1 MKGTSLKY
9 LTHEGFRNVWVNRL
23 MSLASVTVLMACLI
37 IMGAGIMIYFN
48 INNVV
53 DKVQSQNVVMVYVAD
68 DASEDETTQIGTSL
82 KGISNVESC
91 EFVPKE
97 VAFQEQIQSMGG
109 DAALFEGFDEIPL
122 PDAYKVTVKDLSQ
135 FENTVSQIKQINK
148 VDSVRENS
156 DLASKLLSLRHA
168 VSIVSVGL
176 VIMLFLVALFIIS
189 NTIRITMF
197 SRKLEISIMKA
208 VGATNWFIRWPFMIE
223 GMILGTISGIVSL
236 GVLWGLY
243 AVAEKVFAQTL
254 SLIGFSLVPFSGYWW
269 QILLVFVAIGLFT
282 GGFGSLVSM
291 AKYLKEQG
299 AWSLMTKTVS
309 KEL

>member
-53 DKVQSQNVVMVYVAD
+53 DKVQTQNVVMVYVAD

-254 SLIGFSLVPFSGYWW
+254 SLIGFSLVPFSEYWW

-299 AWSLMTKTVS
+299 SVVS
-309 KEL
+309 DD

>member
-168 VSIVSVGL
+168 VSIVSVSL

-299 AWSLMTKTVS
+299 SVVS
-309 KEL
+309 DD

>member
-1 MKGTSLKY
+1 MY
-9 LTHEGFRNVWVNRL
+9 
-23 MSLASVTVLMACLI
+23 
-37 IMGAGIMIYFN
+37 
-48 INNVV
+48 
-53 DKVQSQNVVMVYVAD
+53 
-68 DASEDETTQIGTSL
+68 
-82 KGISNVESC
+82 ISHS
-91 EFVPKE
+91 
-97 VAFQEQIQSMGG
+97 
-109 DAALFEGFDEIPL
+109 
-122 PDAYKVTVKDLSQ
+122 
-135 FENTVSQIKQINK
+135 
-148 VDSVRENS
+148 
-156 DLASKLLSLRHA
+156 

-254 SLIGFSLVPFSGYWW
+254 SLIGFSLVPFSEYWW

-299 AWSLMTKTVS
+299 SVVS
-309 KEL
+309 DD

>member
-82 KGISNVESC
+82 KGISDVESC

-135 FENTVSQIKQINK
+135 FETTVSQIKQINK

-176 VIMLFLVALFIIS
+176 VVMLFLVALFIIS

-299 AWSLMTKTVS
+299 SVVS
-309 KEL
+309 DD

>member
-48 INNVV
+48 INKVV

-135 FENTVSQIKQINK
+135 FETTVSQIKQINK

-254 SLIGFSLVPFSGYWW
+254 SLIGFSLVPFSEYWW

-299 AWSLMTKTVS
+299 SVVS
-309 KEL
+309 DD

>member
-68 DASEDETTQIGTSL
+68 DVSEDETTQIGTSL

-254 SLIGFSLVPFSGYWW
+254 SLIGFSLVPFSEYWW

-291 AKYLKEQG
+291 AKYLKEKG
-299 AWSLMTKTVS
+299 SVVS
-309 KEL
+309 DD

>member
-68 DASEDETTQIGTSL
+68 EASEDETTQIGTSL

-254 SLIGFSLVPFSGYWW
+254 SLIGFSLVPFSEYWW

-299 AWSLMTKTVS
+299 SVVS
-309 KEL
+309 DD

>member
-176 VIMLFLVALFIIS
+176 VVMLFLVALFIIS

-208 VGATNWFIRWPFMIE
+208 VGATNWFIRWPYMIE

-254 SLIGFSLVPFSGYWW
+254 SLIGFSLVPFSEYWW

-299 AWSLMTKTVS
+299 SVVS
-309 KEL
+309 DD

>member
-269 QILLVFVAIGLFT
+269 QILLVFVAVGLFT

-299 AWSLMTKTVS
+299 SVVS
-309 KEL
+309 DD

>member
-68 DASEDETTQIGTSL
+68 DATEDETTQIGTSL
-82 KGISNVESC
+82 EGISNVESC

-243 AVAEKVFAQTL
+243 AVDEKVFTQTL
-254 SLIGFSLVPFSGYWW
+254 SLIGFSLVPFSEYWW

-299 AWSLMTKTVS
+299 SVVS
-309 KEL
+309 DD

>member
-82 KGISNVESC
+82 EGISNVESC

-135 FENTVSQIKQINK
+135 FETTVSQIKQINK

-299 AWSLMTKTVS
+299 SVVS
-309 KEL
+309 DD

>member
-82 KGISNVESC
+82 KGISNVESR

-254 SLIGFSLVPFSGYWW
+254 SLIGFSLVPFSEYWW

-299 AWSLMTKTVS
+299 SVVS
-309 KEL
+309 DD

>member
-254 SLIGFSLVPFSGYWW
+254 SLIGFSLVPFSEYWW

-291 AKYLKEQG
+291 TKYLKEQG
-299 AWSLMTKTVS
+299 SVVS
-309 KEL
+309 DD

>member
-53 DKVQSQNVVMVYVAD
+53 DKVQSQNVVMVNGAD
-68 DASEDETTQIGTSL
+68 DASEDETTKIGTSL

-299 AWSLMTKTVS
+299 SVVS
-309 KEL
+309 DD

>member
-68 DASEDETTQIGTSL
+68 DASEDEATQIGTSL

-135 FENTVSQIKQINK
+135 FETTVSQIKQINK

-254 SLIGFSLVPFSGYWW
+254 SLIGFSLVPFSEYWW

-299 AWSLMTKTVS
+299 SVVS
-309 KEL
+309 DD

>member
-1 MKGTSLKY
+1 VKGTSLKY

-135 FENTVSQIKQINK
+135 FETTVSQIKQINK

-299 AWSLMTKTVS
+299 SVVS
-309 KEL
+309 DD

>member
-156 DLASKLLSLRHA
+156 DLASKRLSLRHA

-254 SLIGFSLVPFSGYWW
+254 SLIGFSLVPFSEYWW

-299 AWSLMTKTVS
+299 SVVS
-309 KEL
+309 DD

>member
-135 FENTVSQIKQINK
+135 FETTVSQIKQINK

-176 VIMLFLVALFIIS
+176 VVMLFLVALFIIS

-299 AWSLMTKTVS
+299 LSLIHISEPTRH
-309 KEL
+309 

>member
-122 PDAYKVTVKDLSQ
+122 PNAYKVTVKDLSQ

-299 AWSLMTKTVS
+299 SVVS
-309 KEL
+309 DD

>member
-1 MKGTSLKY
+1 VKGTSLKY

-23 MSLASVTVLMACLI
+23 MSIASVTVLMACLI
-37 IMGAGIMIYFN
+37 IMGAGIMIFFN
-48 INNVV
+48 INTLL
-53 DKVQSQNVVMVYVAD
+53 DSVQSQNVVMVYVAD
-68 DASEDETTQIGTSL
+68 DASEDETAAVGSSLNNIGN
-82 KGISNVESC
+82 IESC

-97 VAFQEQIQSMGG
+97 EAFQKQIQSMGG
-109 DAALFEGFDEIPL
+109 DSALFEGFDESPL

-135 FENTVSQIKQINK
+135 FENTVSQIKQIDK

-168 VSIVSVGL
+168 VSIVSIGL
-176 VIMLFLVALFIIS
+176 VAMLFLVAVFIIA

-223 GMILGTISGIVSL
+223 GMILGTISGVVSL

-243 AVAEKVFAQTL
+243 AIAEKAFSQTL
-254 SLIGFSLVPFSGYWW
+254 SLLGFKLVPFTEYWW

-291 AKYLKEQG
+291 GKYLKEQG
-299 AWSLMTKTVS
+299 SVVS
-309 KEL
+309 DD

>member
-1 MKGTSLKY
+1 VKGTSLKY

-254 SLIGFSLVPFSGYWW
+254 SLIGFSLVPFSAYWW

-299 AWSLMTKTVS
+299 SVVS
-309 KEL
+309 DD

>member
-223 GMILGTISGIVSL
+223 GMILGTISGILSL

-299 AWSLMTKTVS
+299 SVVS
-309 KEL
+309 DD

>member
-109 DAALFEGFDEIPL
+109 DAALFEGFDEFPL

-299 AWSLMTKTVS
+299 SVVS
-309 KEL
+309 DD

>member
-68 DASEDETTQIGTSL
+68 DASEDETTQICTSL

-176 VIMLFLVALFIIS
+176 VVMLFLVALFIIS

-254 SLIGFSLVPFSGYWW
+254 SLIGFSLVPFSAYWW

-299 AWSLMTKTVS
+299 SVVS
-309 KEL
+309 DD

>member
-82 KGISNVESC
+82 KGISNVENC

-135 FENTVSQIKQINK
+135 FETTVSQIKQINK

-176 VIMLFLVALFIIS
+176 VVMLFLVALFIIS

-254 SLIGFSLVPFSGYWW
+254 SLIGFSLVPFSAYWW

-299 AWSLMTKTVS
+299 SVVS
-309 KEL
+309 DD

>member
-82 KGISNVESC
+82 EGISNVESC

-135 FENTVSQIKQINK
+135 FETTVSQIKQINK

-254 SLIGFSLVPFSGYWW
+254 SLIGFSLVPFSEYWW

-299 AWSLMTKTVS
+299 SVVS
-309 KEL
+309 DD

>member
-291 AKYLKEQG
+291 AKYLKEEG
-299 AWSLMTKTVS
+299 SVVS
-309 KEL
+309 DD

>member
-23 MSLASVTVLMACLI
+23 MSLAWVTVLMACLI

-176 VIMLFLVALFIIS
+176 VVMLFLVALFIIS

-254 SLIGFSLVPFSGYWW
+254 SLIGFSLVPFSEYWW

-299 AWSLMTKTVS
+299 SVVS
-309 KEL
+309 DD

>member
-176 VIMLFLVALFIIS
+176 VVMLFLVALFIIS

-254 SLIGFSLVPFSGYWW
+254 SLIGFSLVPFSAYWW

-282 GGFGSLVSM
+282 GGFGSLVSR

-299 AWSLMTKTVS
+299 SVVS
-309 KEL
+309 DD

>member
-53 DKVQSQNVVMVYVAD
+53 DKVQSQNVVMVYVA

-176 VIMLFLVALFIIS
+176 VVMLFLVALFIIS

-254 SLIGFSLVPFSGYWW
+254 SLIGFSLVPFSAYWW

-299 AWSLMTKTVS
+299 SVVS
-309 KEL
+309 DD

>member
-68 DASEDETTQIGTSL
+68 DASEDEATQIGTSL

-176 VIMLFLVALFIIS
+176 VVMLFLVALFIIS

-254 SLIGFSLVPFSGYWW
+254 SLIGFSLVPFSAYWW

-299 AWSLMTKTVS
+299 SVVS
-309 KEL
+309 DD

>member
-97 VAFQEQIQSMGG
+97 VAFQDQIQSMGG

-176 VIMLFLVALFIIS
+176 VVMLFLVALFIIS

-254 SLIGFSLVPFSGYWW
+254 SLIGFSLVPFSEYWW

-299 AWSLMTKTVS
+299 SVVS
-309 KEL
+309 DD

>member
-223 GMILGTISGIVSL
+223 GMISGIVSL

-254 SLIGFSLVPFSGYWW
+254 SLIGFSLVPFSEYWW

-299 AWSLMTKTVS
+299 SVVS
-309 KEL
+309 DD

>member
-68 DASEDETTQIGTSL
+68 DATEDETTQIGTSL

-208 VGATNWFIRWPFMIE
+208 VGATYWFIRWPFMIE

-254 SLIGFSLVPFSGYWW
+254 SLIGFSLVPFSEYWW

-299 AWSLMTKTVS
+299 SVVS
-309 KEL
+309 DD

>member
-23 MSLASVTVLMACLI
+23 MSIASVTVLMACLI
-37 IMGAGIMIYFN
+37 IMGAGIMIFFN
-48 INNVV
+48 INTLL
-53 DKVQSQNVVMVYVAD
+53 DSVQSQNVVMVYVAD
-68 DASEDETTQIGTSL
+68 DATEDETAQIGASL
-82 KGISNVESC
+82 NNISNIESC

-97 VAFQEQIQSMGG
+97 EAFQKQIQSMGG
-109 DAALFEGFDEIPL
+109 DSALFEGFDESPL

-135 FENTVSQIKQINK
+135 FENTVSQIKQIDK

-168 VSIVSVGL
+168 VSIVSIGL
-176 VIMLFLVALFIIS
+176 VVMLFLVAVFIIA

-223 GMILGTISGIVSL
+223 GMILGTISGVVSL

-243 AVAEKVFAQTL
+243 AIAEKAFAQTL
-254 SLIGFSLVPFSGYWW
+254 SLLGFKLVPFTEYWW

-291 AKYLKEQG
+291 GKYLKEQG
-299 AWSLMTKTVS
+299 SVVS
-309 KEL
+309 DD

>member
-37 IMGAGIMIYFN
+37 IMGAGIMIFFN
-48 INNVV
+48 INTLL
-53 DKVQSQNVVMVYVAD
+53 DSVQSQNVVMVYVAD
-68 DASEDETTQIGTSL
+68 DATEDETAQIGSSL
-82 KGISNVESC
+82 NNIGNIESC

-97 VAFQEQIQSMGG
+97 EAFQKQIESMGG
-109 DAALFEGFDEIPL
+109 DSALFEGFDESPL

-135 FENTVSQIKQINK
+135 FENTVSQIKQIDK

-156 DLASKLLSLRHA
+156 DLASKLMSLRHA
-168 VSIVSVGL
+168 VSIVSIGL
-176 VIMLFLVALFIIS
+176 VVMLFLVAVFIIA

-223 GMILGTISGIVSL
+223 GMILGTISGVVSL

-243 AVAEKVFAQTL
+243 ALAEKAFSQTL
-254 SLIGFSLVPFSGYWW
+254 SLLGFKLVPFTEYWW

-291 AKYLKEQG
+291 GKYLKEQG
-299 AWSLMTKTVS
+299 SVVS
-309 KEL
+309 DD

>member
-9 LTHEGFRNVWVNRL
+9 LTHEGFRNVWVNRP

-135 FENTVSQIKQINK
+135 FETTVSQIKQINK

-176 VIMLFLVALFIIS
+176 VVMLFLVALFIIS

-254 SLIGFSLVPFSGYWW
+254 SLIGFSLVPFSEYWW

-299 AWSLMTKTVS
+299 SVVS
-309 KEL
+309 DD